1 MTIGD
6 VPGPVTDPRAAELLA
21 RHRELFGGSAVPV
34 PVESIAEDLL
44 GLRIAESD
52 GLPVSGLL
60 LPREREIW
68 LNAAEACQSAGRRR
82 FTIAHELGHWVC
94 QVLEG
99 HRAPIYCRQAAIH
112 TGAGAEPANP
122 HPLETHPAAGAEP
135 QQGVGAGPVRP
146 ATTPPLQREANV
158 FAAEFLM
165 PEPAVRN
172 AFSPDDSVEAM
183 ATRFDVSQE
192 AMHWRLFNF
201 GLVGE
206 RPA

>member
-6 VPGPVTDPRAAELLA
+6 VPGPVTDPRAAELLL

-52 GLPVSGLL
+52 DLPVSGLL

-68 LNAAEACQSAGRRR
+68 LHAAEARESPGRRR

-99 HRAPIYCRQAAIH
+99 RWQPVYCRVADVQAN
-112 TGAGAEPANP
+112 G
-122 HPLETHPAAGAEP
+122 
-135 QQGVGAGPVRP
+135 GAGPGRP
-146 ATTPPLQREANV
+146 STSPPLEREANV
-158 FAAEFLM
+158 FAAELLM

-172 AFSPDDSVEAM
+172 AFPRDDSVEAM

-201 GLVGE
+201 GLVEE

>member
-1 MTIGD
+1 M
-6 VPGPVTDPRAAELLA
+6 PGPVTDPRAAELLA
-21 RHRELFGGSAVPV
+21 RHREVFGGSAVPV

-68 LNAAEACQSAGRRR
+68 LNAAEARQSSGRRR

-94 QVLEG
+94 QVIEG

-112 TGAGAEPANP
+112 PAAAAEPAHPRRSEPQPGAGADPP
-122 HPLETHPAAGAEP
+122 R
-135 QQGVGAGPVRP
+135 GVGAGPVRP
-146 ATTPPLQREANV
+146 ATTPPLEREANV
-158 FAAEFLM
+158 FAAELLM
-165 PEPAVRN
+165 PEPAVRS
-172 AFSPDDSVEAM
+172 AFSADDSIEAM
-183 ATRFDVSQE
+183 AARFDVSQE

-201 GLVGE
+201 GLVEE